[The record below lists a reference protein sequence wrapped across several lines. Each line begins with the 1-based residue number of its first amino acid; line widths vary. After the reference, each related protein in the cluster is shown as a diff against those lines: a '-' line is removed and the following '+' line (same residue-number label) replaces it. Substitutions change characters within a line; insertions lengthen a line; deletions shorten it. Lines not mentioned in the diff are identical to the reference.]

1 MAELIKENA
10 GVEMHPSM
18 PVEEA
23 RKIADELGVEWLDVW
38 GSGKIM
44 AEVYDETCEANADR
58 ADLRHAT
65 TRARSRRWPAP
76 TATTRR

>member
-23 RKIADELGVEWLDVW
+23 RKIADDIGVE
-38 GSGKIM
+38 
-44 AEVYDETCEANADR
+44 
-58 ADLRHAT
+58 
-65 TRARSRRWPAP
+65 
-76 TATTRR
+76 